1 MYRWK
6 KVRSLRRAGMK
17 WRAFNNEPASKGK
30 FTLVPAILEKYFLN
44 TFLKIQ
50 KVIHIVWL
58 HGGVFQKNVY
68 KFHFLL
74 AGITF
79 FAKIISVVD
88 CFMQFSFIW
97 CRGQKPPT
105 LMPTDCSVLRTPT
118 ILPNIRISW
127 DYHPTFMLIS
137 GRVLRSFTHLW
148 ASSCGLRPFDP
159 GIFYIL

>member
-6 KVRSLRRAGMK
+6 KVRSLWRAGMK
-17 WRAFNNEPASKGK
+17 WRASNNEPASKGK
-30 FTLVPAILEKYFLN
+30 FTLVPAILEKYFFEHFFEN
-44 TFLKIQ
+44 SESYPHRMIARGRFS
-50 KVIHIVWL
+50 
-58 HGGVFQKNVY
+58 KNVY

>member
-1 MYRWK
+1 M
-6 KVRSLRRAGMK
+6 
-17 WRAFNNEPASKGK
+17 FIN
-30 FTLVPAILEKYFLN
+30 FI
-44 TFLKIQ
+44 
-50 KVIHIVWL
+50 
-58 HGGVFQKNVY
+58 
-68 KFHFLL
+68 FLL
-74 AGITF
+74 EGITF

-159 GIFYIL
+159 GIIACKYVIQESSGRAILRIGFWIVNVIFKSESPGKGDLLFYKSGGIRGKAEHSKP